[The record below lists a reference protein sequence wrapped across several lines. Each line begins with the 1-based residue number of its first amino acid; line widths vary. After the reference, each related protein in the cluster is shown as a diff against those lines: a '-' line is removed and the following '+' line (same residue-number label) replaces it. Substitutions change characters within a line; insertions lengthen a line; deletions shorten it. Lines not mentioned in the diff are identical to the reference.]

1 MYLDK
6 KGILMAFNEKG
17 KIWFNGEFVNW
28 KDANIHV
35 LSHVVHYG
43 SSVFEGIR
51 CYKTNKGPAVF
62 RLREHVQRLLNS
74 GKIYRMDIPYSVDEL
89 CNAIIETIKV
99 NNLKDCYIRPIAFR
113 GYKELGVYPLKCP
126 LDTVIAVWEW
136 GKYLGEEALE
146 NGVDLGVSTWRR
158 MAPNTLP
165 NMAKAGANYMN
176 SQLAK
181 MESVFNGFDE
191 AIMLDIDGLVS
202 EGSGENIFL
211 VKDDVIYTPHSSLS
225 ILSGIT
231 RDSVITLAGDEGM
244 ELNEEPIPREML
256 YLADEIFLTGT
267 AAEITPV
274 RSVDRIKIGK
284 GKRGP
289 VTEKLQKRFFDI
301 VGGKVEDKFRW
312 LTLVE

>member
-1 MYLDK
+1 
-6 KGILMAFNEKG
+6 MAFNEEKG

-51 CYKTNKGPAVF
+51 CYNTKNGPAVF
-62 RLREHVQRLLNS
+62 RLREHVERLFNS
-74 GKIYRMDIPYSVDEL
+74 GKIYRMEIPYSVDEI
-89 CNAIIETIKV
+89 CNGIIETIKV

-113 GYKELGVYPLKCP
+113 GYKELGVYPLNCP
-126 LDTVIAVWEW
+126 LDTVIAAWEW
-136 GKYLGEEALE
+136 GKYLGEDALE

-191 AIMLDIDGLVS
+191 AIMLDYSGMVS

-231 RDSVITLAGDEGM
+231 RDSVIKLAE
-244 ELNEEPIPREML
+244 ELEIKVKEESIPREML

-274 RSVDRIKIGK
+274 RSVDKIKIGS

-289 VTEKLQKRFFDI
+289 LTEKLQTKFFNIVEGVDEDRF
-301 VGGKVEDKFRW
+301 GW
-312 LTLVE
+312 LTFVE

>member
-1 MYLDK
+1 
-6 KGILMAFNEKG
+6 MAFNETG
-17 KIWFNGEFVNW
+17 KIWFNGEFVDW

-51 CYKTNKGPAVF
+51 CYNTKKGPAVF
-62 RLREHVQRLLNS
+62 RLREHVQRLLDS
-74 GKIYRMDIPYSVDEL
+74 GKIYRMNIPYTVDEL
-89 CNAIIETIKV
+89 CSAIIETIKI
-99 NNLKDCYIRPIAFR
+99 NNLNDCYIRPVVFR
-113 GYKELGVYPLKCP
+113 GYHELGVYPLNCP
-126 LDTVIAVWEW
+126 LETVIAAWEW
-136 GKYLGEEALE
+136 GKYLGEEAIE
-146 NGVDLGVSTWRR
+146 KGVDLGVSSWRR

-181 MESVFNGFDE
+181 MESVLSGFDE
-191 AIMLDIDGLVS
+191 AIMLDYGGVVS

-211 VKDDVIYTPHSSLS
+211 LKDDVLYTPHSSLS

-231 RDSVITLAGDEGM
+231 RDSVIKLAMDEGIKI
-244 ELNEEPIPREML
+244 NEEPVPREML

-274 RSVDRIKIGK
+274 RSVDHIEIGS

-289 VTEKLQKRFFDI
+289 VTEMLQNRFFSI
-301 VGGKVEDKFRW
+301 ARGACEDKFGW
-312 LTLVE
+312 LTFVE

>member
-1 MYLDK
+1 
-6 KGILMAFNEKG
+6 MAFNETG
-17 KIWFNGEFVNW
+17 KIWFNGEFVDW

-51 CYKTNKGPAVF
+51 CYNTKKGPAVF
-62 RLREHVQRLLNS
+62 RLREHVQRLLDS
-74 GKIYRMDIPYSVDEL
+74 GKIYRMNIPYTADEL
-89 CNAIIETIKV
+89 CSAIIETIKI
-99 NNLKDCYIRPIAFR
+99 NNLNDCYIRPVVFR
-113 GYKELGVYPLKCP
+113 GYHELGVYPLNCP
-126 LDTVIAVWEW
+126 LETVIAAWKW
-136 GKYLGEEALE
+136 GKYLGEEAIE
-146 NGVDLGVSTWRR
+146 KGVDLGVSSWRR

-181 MESVFNGFDE
+181 MESVLSGFDE
-191 AIMLDIDGLVS
+191 AIMLDYGGVVS

-211 VKDDVIYTPHSSLS
+211 LKDDVLYTPHSSLS

-231 RDSVITLAGDEGM
+231 RDSVIKLAMDEGIKI
-244 ELNEEPIPREML
+244 NEEPVPREML

-274 RSVDRIKIGK
+274 RSVDHIEIGS

-289 VTEKLQKRFFDI
+289 VTEMLQNRFFDI
-301 VGGKVEDKFRW
+301 ARGACEDKFDW
-312 LTLVE
+312 LTFVE

>member
-1 MYLDK
+1 
-6 KGILMAFNEKG
+6 MAFNEETG

-51 CYKTNKGPAVF
+51 CYNTKNGPAVF
-62 RLREHVQRLLNS
+62 RLREHVERLFNS
-74 GKIYRMDIPYSVDEL
+74 GKIYRMDIPYSVDEI
-89 CNAIIETIKV
+89 CNGIIETIKV

-113 GYKELGVYPLKCP
+113 GYKELGVYPLNCP
-126 LDTVIAVWEW
+126 LDTVIAAWEW
-136 GKYLGEEALE
+136 GKYLGEDALE

-191 AIMLDIDGLVS
+191 AIMLDYSGMVS

-211 VKDDVIYTPHSSLS
+211 VKDGVIYTPHSSLS

-231 RDSVITLAGDEGM
+231 RDSVIKLA
-244 ELNEEPIPREML
+244 EESEIKVKEESIPREML

-274 RSVDRIKIGK
+274 RSVDKIKIGS

-289 VTEKLQKRFFDI
+289 LTEKLQTKFFNIVEGKDEDRF
-301 VGGKVEDKFRW
+301 GW
-312 LTLVE
+312 LTFVE

>member
-1 MYLDK
+1 MT
-6 KGILMAFNEKG
+6 FNENG
-17 KIWFNGEFVNW
+17 KIWFNGEFIDW

-51 CYKTNKGPAVF
+51 CYNTKKGPAVF

-74 GKIYRMDIPYSVDEL
+74 GKIYRMDIPYTIDEL
-89 CNAIIETIKV
+89 CSAIIETIKI
-99 NNLKDCYIRPIAFR
+99 NNLNDCYIRPVIFR
-113 GYKELGVYPLKCP
+113 GYHELGVYSLNCP
-126 LDTVIAVWEW
+126 LEAVIAAWEW
-136 GKYLGEEALE
+136 GKYLGEEAIE
-146 NGVDLGVSTWRR
+146 KGVDLGVSSWRR

-181 MESVFNGFDE
+181 MESVLNGFDE
-191 AIMLDIDGLVS
+191 AIMLDYGGVVS

-231 RDSVITLAGDEGM
+231 RDSVIKLARDEGI
-244 ELNEEPIPREML
+244 EVAEEPIPREML
-256 YLADEIFLTGT
+256 YIADEIFLTGT

-274 RSVDRIKIGK
+274 RSVDHIEIGS

-289 VTEKLQKRFFDI
+289 VTEMLQNRFFD
-301 VGGKVEDKFRW
+301 VVEGACEDKFGW
-312 LTLVE
+312 LTFVE

>member
-1 MYLDK
+1 
-6 KGILMAFNEKG
+6 MAFNENG

-28 KDANIHV
+28 KEANIHV

-51 CYKTNKGPAVF
+51 CYNTKNGPAVF
-62 RLREHVQRLLNS
+62 RLREHAQRLLNS
-74 GKIYRMDIPYSVDEL
+74 GKIYRMDIPYTAEEL
-89 CNAIIETIKV
+89 SSAIIETIKI
-99 NNLKDCYIRPIAFR
+99 NDLKDCYIRPIAFR
-113 GYKELGVYPLKCP
+113 GYQELGVYPLNCP
-126 LDTVIAVWEW
+126 LDTVIAAWEW
-136 GKYLGEEALE
+136 GKYLGEEAIE

-191 AIMLDIDGLVS
+191 AIMLDYSGMVS

-231 RDSVITLAGDEGM
+231 RDSVIKLAQDEGI
-244 ELNEEPIPREML
+244 EINEEPIPREML

-267 AAEITPV
+267 AAEVTPV
-274 RSVDRIKIGK
+274 RSVDKIKIGT

-289 VTEKLQKRFFDI
+289 VTEKLQKKFFGI
-301 VGGKVEDKFRW
+301 VEGEVEDKFGW
-312 LTLVE
+312 LTFVE

>member
-1 MYLDK
+1 MVFD
-6 KGILMAFNEKG
+6 ETG

-51 CYKTNKGPAVF
+51 CYNTKKDPAIL
-62 RLREHVQRLLNS
+62 RLREHVERLFDS
-74 GKIYRMDIPYSVDEL
+74 GKIYRMEIPYSVDEI
-89 CNAIIETIKV
+89 CDAIIETVKV
-99 NNLKDCYIRPIAFR
+99 NNLKDCYIRPVVFR
-113 GYKELGVYPLKCP
+113 GYQELGVYPLNCP
-126 LDTVIAVWEW
+126 LDTVIAAWEW
-136 GKYLGEEALE
+136 GKYLGEEAIE
-146 NGVDLGVSTWRR
+146 NGVDVGVSTWRR

-181 MESVFNGFDE
+181 MESVMNGFDE
-191 AIMLDIDGLVS
+191 AIMLDYHGTVS

-211 VKDDVIYTPHSSLS
+211 VIDDVLYTPHSALS

-231 RDSVITLAGDEGM
+231 RDSVIKLA
-244 ELNEEPIPREML
+244 EESGIKVKEEAIPREML
-256 YLADEIFLTGT
+256 YLADEIFMTGT

-274 RSVDRIKIGK
+274 RSVDKITIGN

-289 VTEKLQKRFFDI
+289 ITEKLQTKFFNI
-301 VGGKVEDKFRW
+301 VGGIDEDKYGW
-312 LTLVE
+312 LTFVE

>member
-1 MYLDK
+1 
-6 KGILMAFNEKG
+6 MAFNENG
-17 KIWFNGEFVNW
+17 KIWFNGELVDW

-51 CYKTNKGPAVF
+51 CYNTKNGPAVF
-62 RLREHVQRLLNS
+62 RLREHVERLFNS
-74 GKIYRMDIPYSVDEL
+74 GKIYRMDIPYTVDEL
-89 CNAIIETIKV
+89 CDAVIEIIKV
-99 NNLKDCYIRPIAFR
+99 NDLKDCYIRPVAFR
-113 GYKELGVYPLKCP
+113 GYHELGVYPLNCP
-126 LDTVIAVWEW
+126 LETVIAAWEW
-136 GKYLGEEALE
+136 GKYLGEDAIE

-191 AIMLDIDGLVS
+191 AIMLDYNGSVS

-211 VKDDVIYTPHSSLS
+211 VKEDVIYTPHSSLS

-231 RDSVITLAGDEGM
+231 RDSVIKLAEDEGI
-244 ELNEEPIPREML
+244 EVKEEPIPREML

-274 RSVDRIKIGK
+274 RSVDKITIGT

-289 VTEKLQKRFFDI
+289 VTEKLQTKFFNI
-301 VGGKVEDKFRW
+301 VEGEDENNFGW
-312 LTLVE
+312 LTFVE

>member
-1 MYLDK
+1 
-6 KGILMAFNEKG
+6 MAFNENG
-17 KIWFNGEFVNW
+17 RIWFNGKFVDW

-51 CYKTNKGPAVF
+51 CYNTKNAPAIF
-62 RLREHVQRLLNS
+62 RLQEHVERLFDS
-74 GKIYRMDIPYSVDEL
+74 GKIYRMEIPYTVDEV
-89 CNAIIETIKV
+89 CNAIKETVKI
-99 NNLKDCYIRPIAFR
+99 NNLKDCYIRPVVFR
-113 GYKELGVYPLKCP
+113 GYNELGVYPLNCP
-126 LDTVIAVWEW
+126 LEIVIAAWEW
-136 GKYLGEEALE
+136 GKYLGEDAIE
-146 NGVDLGVSTWRR
+146 NGVDVGVSTWRR

-181 MESVFNGFDE
+181 MESLLNGFNE
-191 AIMLDIDGLVS
+191 AIMMDYGGSVS

-211 VKDDVIYTPHSSLS
+211 VKDDVLYTPHSSLS

-231 RDSVITLAGDEGM
+231 RDSVTKLAKNEGI
-244 ELNEEPIPREML
+244 EVKEEAIPREML
-256 YLADEIFLTGT
+256 YLADEIFMTGT

-274 RSVDRIKIGK
+274 RSVDKINIGN

-289 VTEKLQKRFFDI
+289 VTEKLQKKFFNI
-301 VGGKVEDKFRW
+301 VEGEEEDKFDW
-312 LTLVE
+312 LTFIE

>member
-1 MYLDK
+1 
-6 KGILMAFNEKG
+6 MAFDETG

-51 CYKTNKGPAVF
+51 CYNTKKGPAIF
-62 RLREHVQRLLNS
+62 RLREHVERLFDS
-74 GKIYRMDIPYSVDEL
+74 GKIYRMEIPYTVDEIHD
-89 CNAIIETIKV
+89 AIIETVKV
-99 NNLKDCYIRPIAFR
+99 NNLKDCYIRPIVFR
-113 GYKELGVYPLKCP
+113 GYQELGVYPLNCP
-126 LDTVIAVWEW
+126 LDTVIAAWKW

-146 NGVDLGVSTWRR
+146 NGVDVGVSTWRR

-181 MESVFNGFDE
+181 MESVTNGFDE
-191 AIMLDIDGLVS
+191 AIMLDYQGTVS

-211 VKDDVIYTPHSSLS
+211 IIDDVLYTPHSALS

-231 RDSVITLAGDEGM
+231 RNSVIKLAKESGIEVRDEA
-244 ELNEEPIPREML
+244 IPREML
-256 YLADEIFLTGT
+256 YLADEIFMTGT

-274 RSVDRIKIGK
+274 RSVDKIKIGN

-289 VTEKLQKRFFDI
+289 ITEKLQTEFFNI
-301 VGGKVEDKFRW
+301 VEGVDEDRYGW
-312 LTLVE
+312 LTFIE